1 MQVPRNEEAKFKSF
15 LRTIGYASAEETGN
29 PAYDLFLK

>member
-1 MQVPRNEEAKFKSF
+1 MQVPRHEEGKFRSF
-15 LRTIGYASAEETGN
+15 LRTIGYASVEETGN